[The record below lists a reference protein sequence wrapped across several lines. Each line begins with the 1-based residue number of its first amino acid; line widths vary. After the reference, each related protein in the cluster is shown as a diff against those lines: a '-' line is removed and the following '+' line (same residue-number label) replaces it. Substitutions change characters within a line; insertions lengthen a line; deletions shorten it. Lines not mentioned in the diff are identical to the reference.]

1 MPPLSTCAPRGRG
14 FFALINVNGPTG
26 ARDGR
31 GRGGRRRAMAGGG
44 AAPSQN
50 RSGFGNQAAIPQD
63 GGVALISADSVRNGA
78 QRSASWLE
86 PVANY

>member
-1 MPPLSTCAPRGRG
+1 
-14 FFALINVNGPTG
+14 
-26 ARDGR
+26 
-31 GRGGRRRAMAGGG
+31 MAGGG
-44 AAPSQN
+44 AAPSRN
-50 RSGFGNQAAIPQD
+50 RSGFGNQAAIPQEED

>member
-1 MPPLSTCAPRGRG
+1 
-14 FFALINVNGPTG
+14 
-26 ARDGR
+26 
-31 GRGGRRRAMAGGG
+31 MAGGG
-44 AAPSQN
+44 AAPSRN